1 MAEAYAFLR
10 RLEHRL
16 QMIDDKQTQELPK
29 EDDKIDL
36 VGVFMGYDDGA
47 AFRAVLRHHLERVE
61 HHYAD
66 LFEEAPDLGGAGALV
81 FTGSENHPD
90 TVETLTGMGFSDG
103 GSVRSEEHTSEL
115 QSLMRISYAVFCLKQ
130 KRK

>member
-29 EDDKIDL
+29 EDAKIDL

-47 AFRAVLRHHLERVE
+47 VFRQILRRHLERVE
-61 HHYAD
+61 YHYAE
-66 LFEEAPDLGGAGALV
+66 LFEESPDLGGSGALV

-90 TVETLTGMGFSDG
+90 TVKTLTGMGFSDG
-103 GSVRSEEHTSEL
+103 GSVSGVIRNWHHGRYRAMRSEREIGRAH
-115 QSLMRISYAVFCLKQ
+115 V
-130 KRK
+130 